1 MPARRAPLHQQIAE
15 SLRRRIASGELAPG
29 DHLPPVRETAE
40 RWECSPGTAGRAYEQ
55 LAREGLVEGYAGG
68 GTRVRPGP
76 LHPPEPGLAWA
87 GLVNRAEGF
96 LLEALGEG
104 HAPSRAEAALAV
116 AVARWGDLQ
125 RRATPASP
133 TPHGAGRLR
142 FAGSHDLAFE
152 VLSSMLPGG
161 GFASIEFVG
170 SLGGL
175 MALARGDAD
184 LAGTH
189 LWDAATDSYNLPF
202 VSRLLPSQRVG
213 LLTLAHRALG
223 LITAPGNPQGLG
235 SLADLARPGVRFVN
249 RQPGSGTRVWLDAHL
264 HQAGVDPAAVAGY
277 EREAPTHLGVARA
290 VHEGEATAGLGIAA
304 AANAYGLGFVPL
316 VTERYDLV
324 LPEKVWAMPPA
335 RALVEAVRSTAF
347 AAAVADLGGYDTTET
362 GREEWVGG

>member
-15 SLRRRIASGELAPG
+15 SLRRRIASGDLAPG
-29 DHLPPVRETAE
+29 GRLPPVRETAE
-40 RWECSPGTAGRAYEQ
+40 RWGCSPGTAGRAYEQ
-55 LAREGLVEGYAGG
+55 LAGEGLIEGYAGG
-68 GTRVRPGP
+68 GTRVRPGLLDP
-76 LHPPEPGLAWA
+76 REAGLGWA
-87 GLVNRAEGF
+87 SLVNRAEGF
-96 LLEALGEG
+96 LLEAIGEG

-125 RRATPASP
+125 RRAIPAPP
-133 TPHGAGRLR
+133 TPHGAAGLR

-152 VLSSMLPGG
+152 VLGGMLVPGTL
-161 GFASIEFVG
+161 ASIDFAG

-175 MALARGDAD
+175 IALARGDAD
-184 LAGTH
+184 LAGIH

-202 VSRLLPSQRVG
+202 VSRLLPGRRVG

-223 LITAPGNPQGLG
+223 LISPPGNPQRLA

-249 RQPGSGTRVWLDAHL
+249 RQAGSGTRVWLDAQL
-264 HQAGVDPAAVAGY
+264 HQAGVDPAVVAGY
-277 EREAPTHLGVARA
+277 EREVPTHLGVARA

-304 AANAYGLGFVPL
+304 AANAYGLGFIPL

-324 LPEKVWAMPPA
+324 LPEKAWATPPA

-347 AAAVADLGGYDTTET
+347 AAAVAGLGGYDTTET
-362 GREEWVGG
+362 GREEWLGG